1 MGVRCPTELDIV
13 GILYWPLPAT
23 GDCQHNLFSD
33 RNSSAL
39 IMETKEY
46 ATIKNQG
53 TISLHDVPV
62 LPYGQ
67 FYKIMSTLLQEQ
79 TNHCVSYYAYPEG
92 GNLKFIACVADDTKG
107 TIAVLSHVLS
117 AGENKKLLSLTRDFF
132 PMHIYEREI
141 SENHGVDFIYH
152 PWLKPVRYAF
162 DRADKNKIIN
172 NYPFYQIET
181 QELHQVGVGP
191 IHAGVIEPG
200 HFRFLCN
207 GETVLHLEIQ
217 LGWQHRGIESL
228 FLLKPS
234 LLQRTI
240 LSESIAGDTAV
251 GHSLAFV
258 SAMES
263 LASAQQ
269 NERLQLERTIA
280 LELERIAMHVG
291 DLGNMNI
298 GLAYQ
303 LASSVFG
310 TLRTPVINY
319 SQTWC
324 GNRFGKG
331 LIRTGGTHYPFT
343 EELAEKLTKLLD
355 NFEAR
360 FNPMADRMFTLPSV
374 LMRVENIG
382 KVTEKQM
389 RLIGAVGMAA
399 RMVGIERDLRKTHPI
414 AGYQNNPIEI
424 ETLDTG
430 DVWARAMLRKT
441 EISISID
448 YIRDLMRKLS
458 KLSEPSPKPTPEK
471 EIRLAPNS
479 LCVSM
484 VEGWRGEICHCA
496 ITDGNGKISHYKI
509 KDPSMHNWFA
519 LALSLRDLEISDFPI
534 NNKSYNLSYC
544 GHDM

>member
-1 MGVRCPTELDIV
+1 
-13 GILYWPLPAT
+13 
-23 GDCQHNLFSD
+23 
-33 RNSSAL
+33 
-39 IMETKEY
+39 METTEY

-53 TISLHDVPV
+53 TISLQEVPI
-62 LPYGQ
+62 LPYDQ
-67 FYKIMSTLLQEQ
+67 FYAVMSLLLQDPGK
-79 TNHCVSYYAYPEG
+79 HCVNYYAYPD
-92 GNLKFIACVADDTKG
+92 GNCLKFIACVADDSEA
-107 TIAVLSHVLS
+107 TIAILSHELLLH
-117 AGENKKLLSLTRDFF
+117 GKKQLLSLTRDFF

-141 SENHGVDFIYH
+141 HENFDVDFVDH

-162 DRADKNKIIN
+162 NRVDKDKIIN

-217 LGWQHRGIESL
+217 LGWQHRGVEAL
-228 FLLKPS
+228 FLSKPT

-251 GHSLAFV
+251 GHSNAFIAV
-258 SAMES
+258 VES
-263 LASAQQ
+263 LASIKI
-269 NERLQLERTIA
+269 NERLDMERTIA
-280 LELERIAMHVG
+280 LEVERIAMHIG

-331 LIRTGGTHYPFT
+331 LNRVGGTHYPLT
-343 EELAEKLTKLLD
+343 EELTEKLTKLLD

-360 FNPMADRMFTLPSV
+360 FTPMADRMFSLPSV

-389 RLIGAVGMAA
+389 QLIGAVGMTA
-399 RMVGIERDLRKTHPI
+399 RMANITRDIRTSHPT
-414 AGYQNNPIEI
+414 GTYKKYSI
-424 ETLDTG
+424 ETKTLDGG
-430 DVWARAMLRKT
+430 DVWARAMLRKM
-441 EISISID
+441 EIEVSIE
-448 YIRDLMRKLS
+448 YIRTLLKKLVHVD
-458 KLSEPSPKPTPEK
+458 PATARPTDQDNV
-471 EIRLAPNS
+471 RLAPQALSVS
-479 LCVSM
+479 L

-496 ITDGNGKISHYKI
+496 ITDKDGNIAHYKV
-509 KDPSMHNWFA
+509 KDPSIHNWYA

-544 GHDM
+544 GHDL